1 MNDNVD
7 NVLSRVYYQFT
18 IFLQILGSRTIDQLL
33 INVISKI
40 YLIVTVV
47 LLFSP
52 IDNLCLEWVL
62 KNNLSRDLT
71 M

>member
-1 MNDNVD
+1 MNDNVL
-7 NVLSRVYYQFT
+7 LSRVYYQFT

-33 INVISKI
+33 INIISKI
-40 YLIVTVV
+40 YSTVTVV